1 MEEIMMSITFF
12 TYPSC
17 TSCRKTKKW
26 LQTNHIHFEERHLFR
41 QSPTSEEI
49 YLLLTLTTDGLD
61 ELLATRSQSYK
72 DLNVNVDDLPLSEVV
87 ELIANNP
94 KLLRRPIMTDGKQL
108 IVGYQPEYLKSFNR
122 KSKLCHAV

>member
-1 MEEIMMSITFF
+1 MSITFF

-72 DLNVNVDDLPLSEVV
+72 DLNVNVDDLPLSKVV

-94 KLLRRPIMTDGKQL
+94 KLLRRPIITDGKQL
-108 IVGYQPEYLKSFNR
+108 IVGYQPEHLKSFNR

>member
-1 MEEIMMSITFF
+1 MMSITFF

-26 LQTNHIHFEERHLFR
+26 LQTNHINFEERHLFR

-122 KSKLCHAV
+122 KSELCHAV